1 MWINS
6 TDEER
11 EVWKKWQMWD
21 KLRYKRDCIVYKQ
34 SKRAS
39 PSNDTKKSQLHR
51 DDDEDER
58 QDDSQKS
65 SFHIPK
71 KKRLVS

>member
-11 EVWKKWQMWD
+11 ENWKKWQIWD

-34 SKRAS
+34 SKIAS
-39 PSNDTKKSQLHR
+39 PSNDTEKAQPER
-51 DDDEDER
+51 DDDKDER
-58 QDDSQKS
+58 QEDSHKS

-71 KKRLVS
+71 KKRTVS